1 MGARGTR
8 DGSNVGA
15 GGLGHPY
22 PRNSIHIKK
31 IRGGKE
37 DEKRERR
44 RGGGG
49 CPRKHGSD
57 KIAISHRLKQ
67 TWALEKAWQ

>member
-49 CPRKHGSD
+49 FPRKHGSLGSSHNLEANY
-57 KIAISHRLKQ
+57 AINFFYFV
-67 TWALEKAWQ
+67 